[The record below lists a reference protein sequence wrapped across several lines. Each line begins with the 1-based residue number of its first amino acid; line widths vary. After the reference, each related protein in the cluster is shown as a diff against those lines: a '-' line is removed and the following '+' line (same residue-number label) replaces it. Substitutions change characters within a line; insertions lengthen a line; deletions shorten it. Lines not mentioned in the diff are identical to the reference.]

1 MEAVRQI
8 SFVDCPGHEVLMATM
23 LNGAAVMDAAML
35 VVAANEEFPQPQT
48 LEHLA
53 AMEIMQLK
61 HLIVLQNKVDIV
73 SRAQAQAQHK
83 RIVSVLKGTIAENA
97 PIIPISAQSNANIDM
112 CIQQLCKIPVP
123 KRDTVSD
130 ARMVVVRSF
139 CVNKP
144 NTTPNNL
151 IGGVIGGSLLRG
163 TLRHGQLVEL
173 RPGLV
178 IIQNKIQ
185 TCKPLVTR
193 IESIFAD
200 KDQFETVT
208 PGGLIGIGTHLD
220 PSLSRGDRLI
230 GQILGPVGTLPPIYA
245 TLEANVVLLKRNS
258 VDVVD
263 DDDPH
268 VRQDSNK
275 RDRDHHRREKKL
287 IKGETLMV
295 HTGSA
300 KTEAL
305 VIAARKDMVR
315 FTLTIPLCLDVGDRI
330 TISRRGEGTRGRT
343 WRLIGWGQMRKG
355 DLAIVETP
363 DLPSPHITHASS

>member
-1 MEAVRQI
+1 MKTNQDIGIHMVVPNEKQTTFLPSTMNVGLIGHVAHGKSTVVKTISGVSTGQHKLEMEKNLTIKLGYANAKLYRGQMPDSRNHHHRVFYDSRGSTSPNTIQTDKGSMEAVRQI
-8 SFVDCPGHEVLMATM
+8 SFLDCPGHEVLMATM

-230 GQILGPVGTLPPIYA
+230 GQILGPVGTLPPI
-245 TLEANVVLLKRNS
+245 
-258 VDVVD
+258 
-263 DDDPH
+263 
-268 VRQDSNK
+268 
-275 RDRDHHRREKKL
+275 
-287 IKGETLMV
+287 
-295 HTGSA
+295 
-300 KTEAL
+300 
-305 VIAARKDMVR
+305 
-315 FTLTIPLCLDVGDRI
+315 
-330 TISRRGEGTRGRT
+330 
-343 WRLIGWGQMRKG
+343 
-355 DLAIVETP
+355 
-363 DLPSPHITHASS
+363 